1 MTDIAMGIN
10 INIRISI
17 QADLGRWSRKVSLC
31 RSSDWTITL
40 LTRPLLTA
48 GNKPL
53 TPGLLPRTLKCSNIK
68 VRLPCLNACSG
79 SSSNEVLIKVEH
91 YLHLN
96 RNQSDHRLD
105 ICKNHTQTT
114 GWDTECDSG
123 EIFYSAVPASWM
135 WVVVKLWF
143 EYNGLV
149 TLVTSYH
156 LLNDKQPPVNRTTPR
171 QTDWNLPV
179 IFSDYRQNISPS
191 SYTEKER
198 DILATWNILEGDGH
212 KCQDPK
218 SRWIFS
224 FSS

>member
-114 GWDTECDSG
+114 GWDTECDCG
-123 EIFYSAVPASWM
+123 EIFYSAVSGSWM

-156 LLNDKQPPVNRTTPR
+156 LLNDKQLLARLTGTSRSYSQITGKTFLPPPTLRKR
-171 QTDWNLPV
+171 E
-179 IFSDYRQNISPS
+179 IYSPLG
-191 SYTEKER
+191 T
-198 DILATWNILEGDGH
+198 
-212 KCQDPK
+212 
-218 SRWIFS
+218 F
-224 FSS
+224 

>member
-114 GWDTECDSG
+114 GWDTECDCG

-156 LLNDKQPPVNRTTPR
+156 LLNDKQLLARLTGTSRSYSQITGKTFLPPPTLR
-171 QTDWNLPV
+171 
-179 IFSDYRQNISPS
+179 
-191 SYTEKER
+191 KR

-212 KCQDPK
+212 KCQDPQI
-218 SRWIFS
+218 SLDIQF
-224 FSS
+224 